1 MRKLA
6 VMAAFLTA
14 LVAGCGASNTA
25 TQNTSPE
32 ETTTST
38 GTTAQSTQL
47 ESAAETAPA
56 PEKTTAATTGEPATG
71 WVSAMGDSVMIGAI
85 EALEQEIP
93 NLGLLNAQGSRQPS
107 AAIDLL
113 QRWRAAGYLG
123 DAVVIDIGNNG
134 PFSSEQFDEMMEV
147 LAGVPKVLIV
157 SLTVPPGVEDPVA
170 ASNNAVLTDGVQRY
184 SNTVLVDWH
193 AASAEHPEY
202 FSGED
207 NIHLSLQGAQAYA
220 ELITTHLGDDDA
232 AEGSVAPPGSKER
245 ITWGEGGAFGECVGP
260 SSWCSSPD

>member
-1 MRKLA
+1 MRKSAVLA
-6 VMAAFLTA
+6 VFLIA

-25 TQNTSPE
+25 TQNTSPKE
-32 ETTTST
+32 TTST
-38 GTTAQSTQL
+38 GTMAQSTEL

-56 PEKTTAATTGEPATG
+56 PEKTTAATTGGPATR

-85 EALEQEIP
+85 EELEQEIP
-93 NLGLLNAQGSRQPS
+93 NLSLLNAQGSRQPS

-134 PFSSEQFDEMMEV
+134 PFSSEQFDEMMKV

-157 SLTVPPGVEDPVA
+157 SLTVPPSVEDPVA

-193 AASAEHPEY
+193 AASADRPEY

-220 ELITTHLGDDDA
+220 ELIATHLGDDA
-232 AEGSVAPPGSKER
+232 AEGSVAPPISKER

-260 SSWCSSPD
+260 SSWCTSPD

>member
-6 VMAAFLTA
+6 VLLAFLAA
-14 LVAGCGASNTA
+14 LVTGCAASNTA
-25 TQNTSPE
+25 SQNTSPE
-32 ETTTST
+32 ETTTT

-47 ESAAETAPA
+47 DSTAETAPA
-56 PEKTTAATTGEPATG
+56 PEKTSAASGAPAAR
-71 WVSAMGDSVMIGAI
+71 WVSAIGDSVMITAI
-85 EALEQEIP
+85 ESLEQEIP
-93 NLGLLNAQGSRQPS
+93 NLGLLNAQGSRQPT

-123 DAVVIDIGNNG
+123 DAVVINVGNNG
-134 PFSSEQFDEMMEV
+134 PFTAEQFDEMMGV

-157 SLTVPPGVEDPVA
+157 SLTVPPGVKDPVA
-170 ASNNAVLTDGVQRY
+170 LSNNAVLSDGVQRY

-193 AASAEHPEY
+193 AASAVHPEY
-202 FSGED
+202 FSGDD

-220 ELITTHLGDDDA
+220 KLIAAHLGDDA
-232 AEGSVAPPGSKER
+232 AEGSVALPGSKER
-245 ITWGEGGAFGECVGP
+245 ISWGEGGTFGECVGP

>member
-1 MRKLA
+1 MRTLA
-6 VMAAFLTA
+6 VLAAFLTA
-14 LVAGCGASNTA
+14 LVAGCGASNSPN
-25 TQNTSPE
+25 QNTSPE
-32 ETTTST
+32 ETTST

-56 PEKTTAATTGEPATG
+56 PEKKTTAATTGEPATR

-85 EALEQEIP
+85 EELEQEIP
-93 NLGLLNAQGSRQPS
+93 NLSLLNAQGSRQPS
-107 AAIDLL
+107 AAIELL

-157 SLTVPPGVEDPVA
+157 SLTVPPSVEDPVA
-170 ASNNAVLTDGVQRY
+170 VSNNAVLTDGVQRY

-202 FSGED
+202 FSGDD

-220 ELITTHLGDDDA
+220 ELIATHLGDDA
-232 AEGSVAPPGSKER
+232 AEGSVAPPISKER

-260 SSWCSSPD
+260 SSWCTSLD

>member
-1 MRKLA
+1 MRKSA
-6 VMAAFLTA
+6 VLGVFLMA

-32 ETTTST
+32 ETTST
-38 GTTAQSTQL
+38 GTMAQSTEL

-56 PEKTTAATTGEPATG
+56 PEKTTAATTGELATG

-134 PFSSEQFDEMMEV
+134 PLSSEQFDEMMGV

-170 ASNNAVLTDGVQRY
+170 ASNNAVLTAGVQRY
-184 SNTVLVDWH
+184 SNTVLVDWQ
-193 AASAEHPEY
+193 AASADHPEY
-202 FSGED
+202 FSGDD

-220 ELITTHLGDDDA
+220 DLIAAHLGDEEA

>member
-6 VMAAFLTA
+6 VLAAFLTA
-14 LVAGCGASNTA
+14 LVAGCSASNTA
-25 TQNTSPE
+25 TQSTSPE
-32 ETTTST
+32 ETTTT

-56 PEKTTAATTGEPATG
+56 PEKTTAATSGGPATS

-85 EALEQEIP
+85 EELEQEIP
-93 NLGLLNAQGSRQPS
+93 NLSLLNAQGSRQPS

-134 PFSSEQFDEMMEV
+134 PFSSEQFDEMMGV
-147 LAGVPKVLIV
+147 LARVPKVLIV

-170 ASNNAVLTDGVQRY
+170 ASNNAMLTAGVQRY

-193 AASAEHPEY
+193 AASADHPEY
-202 FSGED
+202 FSGDD

-220 ELITTHLGDDDA
+220 DLIAAHLGDDA
-232 AEGSVAPPGSKER
+232 AEGSVAPPSPKER

>member
-6 VMAAFLTA
+6 VLAAFLTA

-25 TQNTSPE
+25 SQNTSPE
-32 ETTTST
+32 ETTATA
-38 GTTAQSTQL
+38 TTAQSTQL

-56 PEKTTAATTGEPATG
+56 PERTTAATMGEPATG

-134 PFSSEQFDEMMEV
+134 PLSSEQFDEMMGV
-147 LAGVPKVLIV
+147 LVGVPKVLIV

-170 ASNNAVLTDGVQRY
+170 ASNNAVLTAGVQRY
-184 SNTVLVDWH
+184 SNTVLVDWQ
-193 AASAEHPEY
+193 AASADHPEY
-202 FSGED
+202 FSGDD

-220 ELITTHLGDDDA
+220 DLIAAHLGDEEA

-260 SSWCSSPD
+260 SAWCSSPD

>member
-6 VMAAFLTA
+6 VSLALLAA

-25 TQNTSPE
+25 SQNTSPE
-32 ETTTST
+32 ETTTT
-38 GTTAQSTQL
+38 ATTAQSTHL
-47 ESAAETAPA
+47 DSTAETAPA
-56 PEKTTAATTGEPATG
+56 PEKTTAASGEPAAH
-71 WVSAMGDSVMIGAI
+71 WVSAIGDSVMITAI

-93 NLGLLNAQGSRQPS
+93 NLGLLNAQGSRQPT

-123 DAVVIDIGNNG
+123 DAVVINVGNNG
-134 PFSSEQFDEMMEV
+134 PFTAEQFDEMMGV

-157 SLTVPPGVEDPVA
+157 TLTVPPGVKDPVA
-170 ASNNAVLTDGVQRY
+170 LSNNAVLTDGVQRY

-193 AASAEHPEY
+193 AASAMHPEY
-202 FSGED
+202 FSGDD

-220 ELITTHLGDDDA
+220 KLIAAHLGDAA
-232 AEGSVAPPGSKER
+232 AEDSVAPAGSKER
-245 ITWGEGGAFGECVGP
+245 ISWGEGGTFGECVGP

>member
-1 MRKLA
+1 MRKSAVLA
-6 VMAAFLTA
+6 VFLTA

-25 TQNTSPE
+25 TQHTSPE
-32 ETTTST
+32 ETTST
-38 GTTAQSTQL
+38 GTMAQSTEL

-56 PEKTTAATTGEPATG
+56 PEKTTAATTGELATG

-93 NLGLLNAQGSRQPS
+93 NLGLLNAQGSRQPT
-107 AAIDLL
+107 AAIHLL

-123 DAVVIDIGNNG
+123 DAVVINVGNNG
-134 PFSSEQFDEMMEV
+134 PFTAEQFDEMMGV

-157 SLTVPPGVEDPVA
+157 NLTVPPRVKDPVA
-170 ASNNAVLTDGVQRY
+170 LSNNAVLTDGVQRY

-193 AASAEHPEY
+193 AASLDRPEY

-220 ELITTHLGDDDA
+220 ELIATHLGDA
-232 AEGSVAPPGSKER
+232 AEGSVAPPISKER

-260 SSWCSSPD
+260 SSWCTSPD

>member
-1 MRKLA
+1 MRKSA
-6 VMAAFLTA
+6 VLGVFLMA

-32 ETTTST
+32 ETTST
-38 GTTAQSTQL
+38 GTMAQSTEL

-56 PEKTTAATTGEPATG
+56 PEKTTAATTGELATG

-113 QRWRAAGYLG
+113 QRWQAAGYLG

-134 PFSSEQFDEMMEV
+134 PLSSEQFDEMMGV

-170 ASNNAVLTDGVQRY
+170 ASNNVVLTAGVQRY
-184 SNTVLVDWH
+184 SNTVLVDWQ
-193 AASAEHPEY
+193 AASADHPEY
-202 FSGED
+202 FSGDD

-220 ELITTHLGDDDA
+220 DLIAAHLGDEA

>member
-1 MRKLA
+1 MSKLA
-6 VMAAFLTA
+6 VSLAFLAA
-14 LVAGCGASNTA
+14 LLAGCGASNTA

-32 ETTTST
+32 ETTTT
-38 GTTAQSTQL
+38 ENTAQSTQL
-47 ESAAETAPA
+47 DSTAETAPA
-56 PEKTTAATTGEPATG
+56 LEKTTAASGAPAAR
-71 WVSAMGDSVMIGAI
+71 WVSAIGDSVMITAI

-93 NLGLLNAQGSRQPS
+93 NLGLLNAQGSRQPT

-123 DAVVIDIGNNG
+123 DAVVINVGNNG
-134 PFSSEQFDEMMEV
+134 PFTAEQFDEMMGV

-157 SLTVPPGVEDPVA
+157 TLTVPPGVKDPVA
-170 ASNNAVLTDGVQRY
+170 LSNNAVLTDGVQRY

-193 AASAEHPEY
+193 AASAMHPEY
-202 FSGED
+202 FSGDD

-220 ELITTHLGDDDA
+220 KLIAAHLGDAA
-232 AEGSVAPPGSKER
+232 AEDSVAPAGSKER
-245 ITWGEGGAFGECVGP
+245 ISWGEGGTFGECVGP

>member
-1 MRKLA
+1 MSKLA
-6 VMAAFLTA
+6 VSLAFLAA
-14 LVAGCGASNTA
+14 LLAGCGASNTA

-32 ETTTST
+32 ETTTT
-38 GTTAQSTQL
+38 ATTAQSTQL
-47 ESAAETAPA
+47 DSTAETAPA
-56 PEKTTAATTGEPATG
+56 LEKTTAASGAPAAR
-71 WVSAMGDSVMIGAI
+71 WVSAIGDSVMITAI

-93 NLGLLNAQGSRQPS
+93 NLGLLNAQGSRQPT

-123 DAVVIDIGNNG
+123 DAVVINVGNNG
-134 PFSSEQFDEMMEV
+134 PFTAEQFDEMMGV

-157 SLTVPPGVEDPVA
+157 SLTVPPGVKDPVA
-170 ASNNAVLTDGVQRY
+170 VSNNAVLSDGVQRY

-202 FSGED
+202 FTGDD

-220 ELITTHLGDDDA
+220 KLIAVHLGDDA
-232 AEGSVAPPGSKER
+232 AEGSVAPAGSKER
-245 ITWGEGGAFGECVGP
+245 ISWGEGGTFGECVGP
-260 SSWCSSPD
+260 SSWCSSSD

>member
-6 VMAAFLTA
+6 VLAAFLTA

-32 ETTTST
+32 KTTST
-38 GTTAQSTQL
+38 GTMAQSTEL

-56 PEKTTAATTGEPATG
+56 PEKTTAATTGEPATR

-85 EALEQEIP
+85 EELEQEIP
-93 NLGLLNAQGSRQPS
+93 NLSLLNAQGSRQPS

-220 ELITTHLGDDDA
+220 DLIAAHLGDEA
-232 AEGSVAPPGSKER
+232 AEGSVASPGSKER

>member
-1 MRKLA
+1 MSKLA
-6 VMAAFLTA
+6 VSLAFLAA
-14 LVAGCGASNTA
+14 LLAGCGASNTA

-32 ETTTST
+32 ETTTT
-38 GTTAQSTQL
+38 ENTAQSTQL
-47 ESAAETAPA
+47 DSTAETAPA
-56 PEKTTAATTGEPATG
+56 LEKTTAASGAPAAR
-71 WVSAMGDSVMIGAI
+71 WVSAIGDSVMITAI

-93 NLGLLNAQGSRQPS
+93 NLGLLNAQGSRQPT

-123 DAVVIDIGNNG
+123 DAVVINVGNNG
-134 PFSSEQFDEMMEV
+134 PFTAEQFDEMMGV

-157 SLTVPPGVEDPVA
+157 SLTVPPGVKDPVA
-170 ASNNAVLTDGVQRY
+170 VSNNAVLSDGVQRY

-202 FSGED
+202 FTGDD

-220 ELITTHLGDDDA
+220 KLIAVHLGDDA
-232 AEGSVAPPGSKER
+232 AEGSVAPAGSKER
-245 ITWGEGGAFGECVGP
+245 ISWGEGGTFGECVGP
-260 SSWCSSPD
+260 SSWCSSSD